1 MATRRPGTVRAVN
14 DAAAWRMDSDPIE
27 MNGGT
32 FVRWING
39 VTNETRFVPEGLH
52 PVDQPNAGA
61 LTALEPE
68 GEPIEETAAERVITM
83 LRSVTD
89 DERSEIKA
97 YRVVNGQLEYCAQ
110 FTPADFESGSFEM
123 LRQRF
128 GPGEYDLRLYAMN
141 AERKYGLRSRTRIK
155 IAPDTTPPADRV
167 SSEMARIMETVARGQ
182 QQMLDALVSIKQTP
196 PVDQMAQMTQ
206 MLQMMSL
213 MREAMGFNQQ
223 PQKSSIAE
231 IMEAVRE
238 MRAVSDEINPKQEEP
253 ESLMGML
260 PKVLDAISTV
270 RGQQQPALMAPVE
283 LPQSMMQEN
292 PQPAAPSA
300 PAPTADEIA
309 AAQAKY
315 DPQTMTYIKLMA
327 HVTHLCAMADDGKT
341 PDEAA
346 AYVVEECPDEII
358 DLLDMPDAV
367 AQLSAMLPQVKAR
380 ADWFEKVRAA
390 ALLLL
395 DDPEEG

>member
-61 LTALEPE
+61 LTAPEPE

-260 PKVLDAISTV
+260 PKVLDLVSQARTP
-270 RGQQQPALMAPVE
+270 QNPALMAPVE

-292 PQPAAPSA
+292 PQPAAPAA

>member
-14 DAAAWRMDSDPIE
+14 DAAAWRMDSDPID
-27 MNGGT
+27 MNGGS

-39 VTNETRFVPEGLH
+39 ITNETRFVPEGLH

-61 LTALEPE
+61 LTAPEPE

-196 PVDQMAQMTQ
+196 QVDPMAQMTQ
-206 MLQMMSL
+206 MLQMMTL
-213 MREAMGFNQQ
+213 FREAMGINQQ

-238 MRAVSDEINPKQEEP
+238 MRAVSDEINPKVEEP

-270 RGQQQPALMAPVE
+270 RGQQAPALMAPVE
-283 LPQSMMQEN
+283 LPQSMMQET
-292 PQPAAPSA
+292 PQPVAPAA

>member
-14 DAAAWRMDSDPIE
+14 DAAAWRMDSDPID
-27 MNGGT
+27 MNGGS

-39 VTNETRFVPEGLH
+39 ITNETRFVPEGLH

-61 LTALEPE
+61 LTAPEPE

-196 PVDQMAQMTQ
+196 QVDPMAQMTQ
-206 MLQMMSL
+206 MLQMMTL
-213 MREAMGFNQQ
+213 FREAMGINQQ

-238 MRAVSDEINPKQEEP
+238 MRAVSDEINPKVEEP

-270 RGQQQPALMAPVE
+270 RGQQAPALMAPVE
-283 LPQSMMQEN
+283 LPQSMMQET

>member
-39 VTNETRFVPEGLH
+39 VTNETRFVPDGLH
-52 PVDQPNAGA
+52 PTDQPNAGA

-292 PQPAAPSA
+292 PQPAPQPA

-395 DDPEEG
+395 DEPESE

>member
-32 FVRWING
+32 FVRWVNG
-39 VTNETRFVPEGLH
+39 VSNEVRFVPDGLH
-52 PVDQPNAGA
+52 PTDQPNAGA
-61 LTALEPE
+61 LTAPEPE
-68 GEPIEETAAERVITM
+68 GEPVEETAAERVHAM

-196 PVDQMAQMTQ
+196 PSDPMAEMTK
-206 MLQMMSL
+206 MLTMMTM
-213 MREAMGFNQQ
+213 MREAMGINNQ

-238 MRAVSDEINPKQEEP
+238 MRAVSDEINPKVEEP

-270 RGQQQPALMAPVE
+270 RGQQAPALMAPVE

-292 PQPAAPSA
+292 PQPAAPAA

-395 DDPEEG
+395 DEPESE

>member
-27 MNGGT
+27 MNNGT

-61 LTALEPE
+61 LTAPEPE

-196 PVDQMAQMTQ
+196 QVDPMAQMTQ
-206 MLQMMSL
+206 MLQMMTL
-213 MREAMGFNQQ
+213 FREAMGINQQ

-238 MRAVSDEINPKQEEP
+238 MRAVSDEINPKTEEP

-270 RGQQQPALMAPVE
+270 RGQQQPALMPPVE
-283 LPQSMMQEN
+283 LPQSMMQDN
-292 PQPAAPSA
+292 PQPAPPAA

-395 DDPEEG
+395 DEPESE